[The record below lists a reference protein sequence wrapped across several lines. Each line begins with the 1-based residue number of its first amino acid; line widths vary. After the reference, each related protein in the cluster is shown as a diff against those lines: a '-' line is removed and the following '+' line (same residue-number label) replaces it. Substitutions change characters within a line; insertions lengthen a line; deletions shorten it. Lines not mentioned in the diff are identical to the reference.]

1 MFIALQPCG
10 NCLCGLCRQSRK
22 KLLRI
27 DVPRDAVGS
36 RWSTSTVWRKIIFV
50 ALVSLSFGISDCA
63 QFLSPPPANTT
74 PSSAAVAAT
83 TPGNEA
89 CAKCHSAIA
98 ATYAAKP
105 MARGS
110 GPATQDFL
118 PGEFRDAQSGVL
130 YRVYLEN
137 GDAWLSFD
145 RDADPPLHGRRKLG
159 YFIGSGH
166 RGKTFVFSDDG
177 FSFESP
183 INSYSRPSG
192 APGGVWDMA
201 PKHQGATE
209 MPLNSPA
216 FSSCLSCHT
225 SDAQAPEAGTENKY
239 PTPLFAHG
247 GITCERCHGGD
258 LSHGLAAQ
266 KPAKSGAK
274 VSQAAG
280 PDRPTIIN
288 PSKLTP
294 ARRDAV
300 CMQCHL
306 EGNAAIEQPGR
317 HLYEFRPGD
326 DLSDFVRYYV
336 LSGDGKD
343 SVRAVSQFEALAQS
357 ACKRA
362 TGDEMTCTT
371 CHNPHAS
378 PSIPRRAAYYRA
390 KCLACHGE
398 PFAAKHHV
406 QQQDCTTCHMPRVST
421 IDVGH
426 TQDSD
431 HRILRLPVG
440 PRQGP
445 SLEPQLTRFPP
456 VKEEDSLRGLAL
468 AWVSMGGSGSQYAI
482 AQAEKILPQALA
494 QKPDDPELLA
504 ALAFEEQQKSLTV
517 QAREHYEHA
526 LRIKP
531 LFLDAEANLALI
543 EANAGNLSRAAA
555 LWKSAFA
562 RAPGRSSLGINLARA
577 MCLTGHGQ
585 ESKAAI
591 ARVLEFNPDLSTA
604 REMLKQL
611 ESGEVSCEVK

>member
-1 MFIALQPCG
+1 MSGSL
-10 NCLCGLCRQSRK
+10 RQRYNS
-22 KLLRI
+22 
-27 DVPRDAVGS
+27 
-36 RWSTSTVWRKIIFV
+36 VWRKVLFVGVV
-50 ALVSLSFGISDCA
+50 ALCLAFSSFPQA
-63 QFLSPPPANTT
+63 PPNVALPGNSSKSNAPA
-74 PSSAAVAAT
+74 AM
-83 TPGNEA
+83 PGNEA
-89 CAKCHSAIA
+89 CAKCHSVIY
-98 ATYAAKP
+98 ATYVTKP

-118 PGEFRDAQSGVL
+118 PGEFRDPGSGVL

-137 GDAWLSFD
+137 GDAWLSFN
-145 RDADPPLHGRRKLG
+145 RDGAAPLHGKRKLE

-183 INSYSRPSG
+183 INFYSKPGG
-192 APGGVWDMA
+192 ASGGVWDMA

-225 SDAQAPEAGTENKY
+225 SDAQAPEVGTENKY
-239 PTPLFAHG
+239 GTPLFAHG
-247 GITCERCHGGD
+247 GITCVRCHGGD
-258 LSHGLAAQ
+258 LSHGLTAQ
-266 KPAKSGAK
+266 KPVKGGAK
-274 VSQAAG
+274 VSQAALL
-280 PDRPTIIN
+280 DRPGIIN

-362 TGDEMTCTT
+362 TGDTMTCTT
-371 CHNPHAS
+371 CHDPHAS
-378 PSIPRRAAYYRA
+378 PSIPQRAAYYRA
-390 KCLACHGE
+390 KCLACHGD

-406 QQQDCTTCHMPRVST
+406 EQQDCTTCHMPRVST

-431 HRILRLPVG
+431 HRILRVPAG
-440 PRQGP
+440 PHQGA
-445 SLEPQLTRFPP
+445 SLEPRLTRFPP
-456 VKEEDSLRGLAL
+456 DKEEDSLRGLAL
-468 AWVSMGGSGSQYAI
+468 AWVSLGGSASQHAI

-504 ALAFEEQQKSLTV
+504 ALAFEEQQKGLTD

-526 LRIKP
+526 LRVKP

-543 EANAGNLSRAAA
+543 EANAGNLNRAAA
-555 LWKSAFA
+555 LWRSAFA

-577 MCLTGHGQ
+577 MCLSGHGE
-585 ESKAAI
+585 ESQAAI

-611 ESGEVSCEVK
+611 ESGEVSCYVQ